1 MKLSMSSPA
10 STNPK
15 WVASAKK
22 QQKLPFLTLS
32 TAKHWQKNQGSTV
45 GILERMLCSQ
55 NNKCIKTCLP
65 KFSPKS
71 SLAATLSA

>member
-32 TAKHWQKNQGSTV
+32 TAKHWTKKP
-45 GILERMLCSQ
+45 GIDGWHLGTNAL
-55 NNKCIKTCLP
+55 
-65 KFSPKS
+65 
-71 SLAATLSA
+71 LAKQQMY

>member
-1 MKLSMSSPA
+1 MKLSTSRPA

-15 WVASAKK
+15 WVASANK

-55 NNKCIKTCLP
+55 YYCIKTCLP
-65 KFSPKS
+65 KFSPKRT
-71 SLAATLSA
+71 LAATLAA